1 MLASVLDY
9 MHYACLRT
17 SEQVCRSTSDHTTTA
32 AHCWVLAADTDQYM
46 PPASKPWQTS
56 CSRCCLLLTQQS
68 SLHQTGNNL
77 REDPTTRGPGRPN
90 HTRPGK
96 TQPHAAQE
104 PFTPIWDHWT
114 PVFLHMEGSLLRT
127 LAFDCDIATLK
138 KSMLWRDQR
147 GRQTDGQCGH
157 TDAYC

>member
-9 MHYACLRT
+9 MNYACLRT

-56 CSRCCLLLTQQS
+56 CSRCCCLLATAQRS
-68 SLHQTGNNL
+68 SLHQTGNDL
-77 REDPTTRGPGRPN
+77 REDPTTRGSRAIYSDLRPLN
-90 HTRPGK
+90 TRPSYTWK
-96 TQPHAAQE
+96 AASWE
-104 PFTPIWDHWT
+104 HWHST
-114 PVFLHMEGSLLRT
+114 VTSLRLRRV
-127 LAFDCDIATLK
+127 CCGE
-138 KSMLWRDQR
+138 RDQR